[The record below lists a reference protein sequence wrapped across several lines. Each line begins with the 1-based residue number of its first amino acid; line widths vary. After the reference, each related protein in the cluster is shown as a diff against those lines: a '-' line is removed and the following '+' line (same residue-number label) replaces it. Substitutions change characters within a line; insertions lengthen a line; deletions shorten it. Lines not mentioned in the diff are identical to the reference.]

1 MRSTVGPRR
10 PSVVPEVC
18 VKCEYLCPTLIGI
31 DIDAKRNDWISLDL
45 VECAIKDVNLG
56 LVFLVDSA
64 TEDIL
69 HDAIFES
76 SPDGVVW
83 VIMIFEL
90 FKTRL
95 IVFFLAG
102 RFEPSSD
109 MYTSLQKWPF
119 RVWGGQAVPR

>member
-1 MRSTVGPRR
+1 M
-10 PSVVPEVC
+10 
-18 VKCEYLCPTLIGI
+18 LIGI

-45 VECAIKDVNLG
+45 MECAFKDVNLG

-76 SPDGVVW
+76 SPDGVTW
-83 VIMIFEL
+83 VSIVVIGLFEIEINSVFL
-90 FKTRL
+90 FW
-95 IVFFLAG
+95 FAG

-109 MYTSLQKWPF
+109 MYPSL
-119 RVWGGQAVPR
+119 